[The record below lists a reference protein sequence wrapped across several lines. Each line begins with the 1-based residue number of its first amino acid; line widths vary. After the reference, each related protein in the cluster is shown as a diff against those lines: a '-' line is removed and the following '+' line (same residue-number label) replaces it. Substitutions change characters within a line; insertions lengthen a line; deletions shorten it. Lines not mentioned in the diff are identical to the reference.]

1 MPPRKQDDKK
11 LAAVAAAEPTLSR
24 RDHHR
29 QQRHHH
35 HHPGT
40 KLIGEGAGKNRRSTW
55 SSDLGSRSEKESN
68 QTPSVIAEIAP
79 CWTRTCWPSGSGVG
93 AAMETRIGIDT
104 IGMIVTGGIGAA
116 IGRID
121 IDRIDTGIDTI
132 GTMNGPA
139 GVVAGGIEAKVATEG
154 DVAGLM
160 RAGIG
165 IGRGIDLAR
174 DRIEIGRG
182 TRNDPSEICRWKS
195 SRSCKI

>member
-1 MPPRKQDDKK
+1 
-11 LAAVAAAEPTLSR
+11 
-24 RDHHR
+24 
-29 QQRHHH
+29 
-35 HHPGT
+35 
-40 KLIGEGAGKNRRSTW
+40 
-55 SSDLGSRSEKESN
+55 
-68 QTPSVIAEIAP
+68 
-79 CWTRTCWPSGSGVG
+79 
-93 AAMETRIGIDT
+93 METRIGIDT

-121 IDRIDTGIDTI
+121 IDRIVTGIDTI
-132 GTMNGPA
+132 GIMNGPA

-174 DRIEIGRG
+174 DHTEIGRG